1 LARVLGYVEQT
12 RLSTTCVALIAL
24 AAAWP
29 TDAHAADP
37 ACQPS
42 QDVAALDQYCDFLP
56 SPDGEE
62 QPTNLAAQ
70 PTQRTPLSRALP
82 RSQVAMLRNSGP
94 EGRVLLLLPV
104 VAPVRATAEQ
114 RRRIRAT
121 SRRALGSTTLD
132 APKVTPKTVV
142 SGMTAVGE
150 GTLPGVF
157 QWALLVCTVG
167 FAGMAWLR
175 FRTRLKL

>member
-1 LARVLGYVEQT
+1 
-12 RLSTTCVALIAL
+12 
-24 AAAWP
+24 
-29 TDAHAADP
+29 
-37 ACQPS
+37 
-42 QDVAALDQYCDFLP
+42 
-56 SPDGEE
+56 
-62 QPTNLAAQ
+62 
-70 PTQRTPLSRALP
+70 
-82 RSQVAMLRNSGP
+82 MLRNSGP

-104 VAPVRATAEQ
+104 VAPVRATAEL

-121 SRRALGSTTLD
+121 SQRALRSITLD

-142 SGMTAVGE
+142 SGVTAVGQ
-150 GTLPGVF
+150 GTLAGGF